1 MIQKRV
7 GHLNQTPTTTYS
19 YATFET
25 AIRWFCLMFR
35 HATFTTAIWWFC
47 LMRRRLER
55 RRTLYKWLGVSMTAT
70 FPRPFH
76 CFLPWFQANKN
87 LRLTY
92 IFWDFLRYFEFFW
105 DFLRYFEIFWD
116 FLRPSPNTYL
126 WRARYFEIFWEI
138 LRYFEI
144 FWDILR
150 NFEKFWE
157 ILRNF
162 EKFWENLRNFEKFW
176 VAPQFDF
183 FNCPI
188 TFFQLSNQILAALN
202 KALLSAP
209 AAIDFFYCSGLHAV
223 TQGRFLSQ
231 HKATYKFRVMLYVEF
246 KLAGRLSENNPKCSH
261 VLSALLLFSGGALGS
276 RFQNWMTIDEE

>member
-19 YATFET
+19 YATFKT
-25 AIRWFCLMFR
+25 AIWWFCLMFR

-55 RRTLYKWLGVSMTAT
+55 RRTLYKWLGVSMAAT
-70 FPRPFH
+70 FPHPFH

-87 LRLTY
+87 LRLKY
-92 IFWDFLRYFEFFW
+92 IFLRLFEIFWIFLKF
-105 DFLRYFEIFWD
+105 FEIFWD
-116 FLRPSPNTYL
+116 FLRF
-126 WRARYFEIFWEI
+126 FEAQSQYIFMKG
-138 LRYFEI
+138 EI

-150 NFEKFWE
+150 YFEKFWE

-162 EKFWENLRNFEKFW
+162 EKIWEILRNFEKIW
-176 VAPQFDF
+176 EILGRS
-183 FNCPI
+183 PI
-188 TFFQLSNQILAALN
+188 WFFQLSNQILAALN

-209 AAIDFFYCSGLHAV
+209 AAIDFFYCSGLHGV
-223 TQGRFLSQ
+223 TQVRFLSQ
-231 HKATYKFRVMLYVEF
+231 HKATYKFRVMLYAEF
-246 KLAGRLSENNPKCSH
+246 KLAGHLSENNPKCSH
-261 VLSALLLFSGGALGS
+261 FLSALLLFSGGALGS